1 VVNLRKKKKAERLD
15 NYSHFDVHKW
25 SDYPQVKTVT
35 DKLYNILQKKKLVGG
50 NTSIEKKHLRVLLL
64 DLFANWTEDSKKYT
78 AIYKGSNH
86 YKQSIYN
93 ALHIS
98 RKIVKLV
105 NILKKEGY
113 LREVVGYQ
121 DQIPERSRK
130 TRIRANKKLIDLLIK
145 CHLEPHMID
154 QAPTRV
160 NIVLR
165 GEKLIVKGKGKKV
178 KKTGEEID
186 YTQDKQYKKLL
197 PTINK
202 LRQDMCAYNNL
213 IRRTF
218 IAIPYFPKKGI
229 QTRNNKRRIRINH
242 SNNFIRRI
250 FNDGSFKKGGRYY
263 GGWWTRLPSLWR
275 KRICIND
282 HKVVEV
288 DYSGIHIVILYA
300 LKDIDYWK
308 TVDKDPYDI
317 SGIEHSETMRKLM
330 KVILLSSIN
339 AVNKGK
345 AKKAILYEINIEQ
358 KEEFYDWYKNSN
370 IDIDKIMDSFV
381 KFHEPIKDMF
391 FSNMGI
397 ELQYVDSRMAEIIIN
412 YFTKKEIP
420 VLCVFDSFIIELKH
434 KSELIEKM
442 HEAFREIMREFYRGK
457 DYIASQ
463 IKIEEKDR
471 MDEKKRRIELKLD
484 RGAKDRSTVI
494 ELMKGIDLER
504 RSKVY
509 YPKVR
514 LKVIAERISKEED
527 KYNKLLKK
535 DDKEFMM
542 SKRIY
547 KERVWNRNYYYF

>member
-1 VVNLRKKKKAERLD
+1 MVNLRKKKKAERLD

-165 GEKLIVKGKGKKV
+165 GEKLIVKGKKV
-178 KKTGEEID
+178 KKMGEEID

-218 IAIPYFPKKGI
+218 IAIPHFPKKGI
-229 QTRNNKRRIRINH
+229 QTRNQKRRIRINH
-242 SNNFIRRI
+242 SKNFIRRI
-250 FNDGSFKKGGRYY
+250 FNDGSFKRGGRYY
-263 GGWWTRLPSLWR
+263 GGWWTRLPSSWR
-275 KRICIND
+275 KRIRIHD
-282 HKVVEV
+282 HKVLEV
-288 DYSGIHIVILYA
+288 DYSGIHIVMLYA
-300 LKDIDYWK
+300 LKGIDYWQ
-308 TVDKDPYDI
+308 TVNKDPYDI

-330 KVILLSSIN
+330 KVILLSSVN
-339 AVNKGK
+339 AANRDK
-345 AKKAILYEINIEQ
+345 ARKAILYEINIEQ
-358 KEEFYDWYKNSN
+358 KKEFYDWYKNSN
-370 IDIDKIMDSFV
+370 IDINKIMDSFV
-381 KFHEPIKDMF
+381 EFHEPIKDMF

-397 ELQYVDSRMAEIIIN
+397 ELQYADSRMAEIIIN

-420 VLCVFDSFIIELKH
+420 VLCVYDSFISELRH
-434 KSELIEKM
+434 RSELIERM
-442 HEAFREIMREFYRGK
+442 HEAFREIMGEFYRGK
-457 DYIASQ
+457 DNITSQ